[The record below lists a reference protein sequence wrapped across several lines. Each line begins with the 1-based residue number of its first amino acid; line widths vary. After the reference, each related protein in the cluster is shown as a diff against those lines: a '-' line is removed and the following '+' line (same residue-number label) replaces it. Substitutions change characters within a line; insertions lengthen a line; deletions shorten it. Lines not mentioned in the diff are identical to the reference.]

1 MALSKALLEIIVC
14 PKCKGELE
22 YRSNENKLNCNSCRL
37 SFRVE
42 DEIPVLLIDEAEGY

>member
-1 MALSKALLEIIVC
+1 MTLSKALLEIIVC

-22 YRSNENKLNCNSCRL
+22 YKSDQNKLNCNSCRL

-42 DEIPVLLIDEAEGY
+42 EEIPVLLIDEAESF

>member
-1 MALSKALLEIIVC
+1 MTLSKALLKIIVC

-22 YRSNENKLNCNSCRL
+22 YKSDDEKLLCNSCRL

-42 DEIPVLLIDEAEGY
+42 EEIPVLLIDEAESF